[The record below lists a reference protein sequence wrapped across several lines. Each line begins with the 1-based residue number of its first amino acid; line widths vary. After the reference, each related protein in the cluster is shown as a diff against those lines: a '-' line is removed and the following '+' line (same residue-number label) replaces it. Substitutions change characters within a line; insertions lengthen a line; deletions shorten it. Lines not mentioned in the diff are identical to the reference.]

1 MRKKQAG
8 NSVELEHQYCELVRE
23 VYQTIYTSGLGKF
36 SFTLIASLWNDL
48 NVIVH
53 DLEYLPEAAFK
64 QLVEVMDGLSEARN
78 ELRLARFL
86 FEVEEINEVRR
97 LVMRN
102 KAILRGE
109 NILHKVIK
117 VWPLQSSPSI
127 SREVLS

>member
-8 NSVELEHQYCELVRE
+8 NSVALEHQYCELARE
-23 VYQTIYTSGLGKF
+23 AYQTIYTSGLGKF
-36 SFTLIASLWNDL
+36 TFSLIDSLWNDL

-53 DLEYLPEAAFK
+53 DLEHLPEVAFK
-64 QLVEVMDGLSEARN
+64 GLIEVKDGLSEARN

-109 NILHKVIK
+109 NILHKVIE
-117 VWPLQSSPSI
+117 VWPLQSSS
-127 SREVLS
+127 